1 MDTITSEIVTTPIPV
16 NTEYTFVPSSR
27 LHIVEKG
34 FTEYL
39 VEAQTR
45 YGIVNV
51 FKNDGIIGVSM
62 RMYGEY
68 GQYEINLLN
77 NFMNKE
83 SVVYDI
89 GSNMGFHSLG
99 LAEHSKIVYAFEA
112 NPKNYKLCKLNVATQ
127 PKVKVYNVAVSDS
140 NRLGTVEDIDL
151 DSQNNY
157 GEIHVDTGSVECE
170 FVKLDDFIK
179 KQKLLPPTVIKID
192 VEGHEYEVLKGA
204 DETIRNN
211 LPIIFYEHQHG
222 DHLPEIYDYL
232 TQLGYKIYWFPTANY
247 NPQNYRNNSQNIFM
261 PNSGVIN
268 ALAIPFH
275 MDVQTTLPVKA
286 DRTETYSEAYDKL
299 VKKHEQ
305 SQQN

>member
-1 MDTITSEIVTTPIPV
+1 MDTITSEIITTPIPV
-16 NTEYTFVPSSR
+16 NTQYTFVPSNR
-27 LHIVEKG
+27 VHISDPG

-77 NFMNKE
+77 NLINQE
-83 SVVYDI
+83 TVVYDI

-99 LAEHSKIVYAFEA
+99 LAEHSKVVYAFEA
-112 NPKNYKLCKLNVATQ
+112 NPKNYKLCKLNAACQ
-127 PKVKVYNVAVSDS
+127 RKIKVFNVAVSDT
-140 NRLGTVEDIDL
+140 NRIGTVEDIDL
-151 DSQNNY
+151 SVENNY

-170 FVKLDDFIK
+170 FVKIDDFIE
-179 KQKLLPPTVIKID
+179 KQKLLPPHIIKID
-192 VEGHEYEVLKGA
+192 VEGHEYEVIKGA
-204 DETIRNN
+204 DKTIRNN

-222 DHLPEIYDYL
+222 DYLPEIYDYL
-232 TQLGYKIYWFPTANY
+232 TALGYKIYWFPTANY
-247 NPQNYRNNSQNIFM
+247 NPQNYRNNTTNIFM

-268 ALAIPFH
+268 AFAVPFH
-275 MDVQTTLPVKA
+275 IQLQTNLPIKSH
-286 DRTETYSEAYDKL
+286 RTETYTEAYDKL
-299 VKKHEQ
+299 LKLHEQ
-305 SQQN
+305 SKQN